1 MNPAV
6 TDAGG
11 VFQREPTA
19 PVGVPQICQ
28 LLGIDEV
35 AGQVTGVTLSSA
47 SVHPGDLYA
56 ALPGARTHGARFA
69 ADAVSAGAAAVLT
82 DQDGLSYASAL
93 PVPVLVCPDPR
104 AVLGAVSALVY
115 GFPAH
120 SLRTFGITGTNGKT
134 TVTYM
139 LAAALQALGLRSGLI
154 GTTGTFVGSRR
165 LPTVRTTPEAPDVQA
180 LLSIMVEAGM
190 DTVAMEVSSHA
201 LALGRVDALVFDVAA
216 FTNLSPDHL
225 DFHPSMRE
233 YFEAKASLFT
243 KEHCRRGVVN
253 VDDDWGR
260 ELARTAEVPVLTY
273 GLAADADWTATEI
286 VAQARGSRFR
296 ATHPEGTVQV
306 RVGSPGTFNVAN
318 ALCAVAVLTTSGF
331 DALDAAQAVSAFGG
345 VPGRMEVVTSDNP
358 DEPAVIVDYAHTPD
372 AVERALSSVRP
383 LTQGKIWCVLGCGG
397 DRDSQK
403 RPVMGR
409 IAAQHAD
416 HLIVTDDNPRSED
429 PAAIRAAVL
438 EGARAVG
445 GAHVREEG
453 DRGTA
458 IHDAIAAA
466 GPHDCVMILGK
477 GHEAGQE
484 VAGVIHDFDDR
495 RVARDAL
502 GSTR

>member
-1 MNPAV
+1 MNPVV
-6 TDAGG
+6 TDAGEAF
-11 VFQREPTA
+11 VREPTP
-19 PVGVPQICQ
+19 PVGLQQICA

-35 AGQVTGVTLSSA
+35 SGEVTGVTLSSA
-47 SVHPGDLYA
+47 SVHRGDLYA

-69 ADAVSAGAAAVLT
+69 EDAVFAGAAAVMT
-82 DQDGLSYASAL
+82 DEDGLGFTSDL

-104 AVLGAVSALVY
+104 SVLGAVSALVY
-115 GFPAH
+115 GYPAR

-139 LAAALQALGLRSGLI
+139 LAAALEALGMRSGLI

-180 LLSIMVEAGM
+180 LLSIMVGAGM

-201 LALGRVDALVFDVAA
+201 LALGRVDSVVFDVAA

-225 DFHPSMRE
+225 DFHASMRE
-233 YFEAKASLFT
+233 YFDAKASLFT
-243 KEHCRRGVVN
+243 KEHSQRGVVN

-260 ELARTAEVPVLTY
+260 ELATTAGVPVLTY
-273 GLAADADWTATEI
+273 GLTPDADWTATEI
-286 VAQARGSRFR
+286 VSHARGSRFR
-296 ATHPEGTVQV
+296 AVHPQGSVQV
-306 RVGSPGTFNVAN
+306 DVGSPGSFNVAN
-318 ALCAVAVLTTSGF
+318 ALCALAVLTSSGF
-331 DALDAAQAVSAFGG
+331 EAKDVSEALSAFRG

-409 IAAQHAD
+409 IAAEHAD

-438 EGARAVG
+438 EGARAVS
-445 GAHVREEG
+445 GADVREEG

-502 GSTR
+502 GSAR